1 MWLKKKGFKEA
12 ENKMSRSANTKLY
25 GLKARGNKVSVSS
38 LSCETDFVAGTE
50 MFKNYSNILLNILSD
65 NQLSEI
71 KEEDYEKIIVKEN
84 TVDKSFNNMSILEGL
99 KMLISKIQENCKIG
113 QLRNYEYIPAN
124 ANTNN
129 FIGTYLHTSPSNY
142 QNLGVKAS
150 FVVLSAESDLVPITK
165 EVENELTELSSQLA
179 MQVVACSPRYLNK
192 SDIPAEVLENESK
205 IIEERVT
212 KETKP
217 ELVKKLVDSALKS
230 WVEERVLNE
239 QNFVIQDHESNEGK
253 INVQSLLAK
262 YEKKLKLKNL
272 HIQDF
277 KLYL

>member
-1 MWLKKKGFKEA
+1 
-12 ENKMSRSANTKLY
+12 MSRSANTKLY
-25 GLKARGNKVSVSS
+25 GLKANTHKVSVSS

-50 MFKNYSNILLNILSD
+50 MFKNYSNIILNILSD
-65 NQLSEI
+65 NKLSEI
-71 KEEDYEKIIVKEN
+71 KEEDFDKIMVKEN
-84 TVDKSFNNMSILEGL
+84 KVDKSFDNMSILEGL

-113 QLRNYEYIPAN
+113 QLKNYEYIPVN
-124 ANTNN
+124 VNSNT

-142 QNLGVKAS
+142 PDLGVKAA
-150 FVVLSAESDLVPITK
+150 FVVLSAESDLEPVTK
-165 EVENELTELSSQLA
+165 DVEKELTDLSSQLA
-179 MQVVACSPRYLNK
+179 MQVVACSPKYLNK
-192 SDIPAEVLENESK
+192 SDIPADVLDNESK
-205 IIEERVT
+205 IIEERVA

-272 HIQDF
+272 HIKDF
-277 KLYL
+277 KLYM